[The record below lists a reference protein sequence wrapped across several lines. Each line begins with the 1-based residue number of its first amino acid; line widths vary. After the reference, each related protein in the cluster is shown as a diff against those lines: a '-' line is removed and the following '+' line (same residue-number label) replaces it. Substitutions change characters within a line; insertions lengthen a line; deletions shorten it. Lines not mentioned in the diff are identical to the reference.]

1 MEFLS
6 AGTLSCLTHGE
17 TMADADADTVLASMR
32 MHQFQR
38 LNAEKTF
45 LKYGE
50 LCSQNSGPHY
60 ERSHFPLTAF

>member
-1 MEFLS
+1 
-6 AGTLSCLTHGE
+6 
-17 TMADADADTVLASMR
+17 MADADADTVLASMR

-38 LNAEKTF
+38 LNAEKIF